1 MDERASMKE
10 HEGHAGGDG
19 SAAQRRRGT
28 IHLEDAEV
36 LEHDAWPGNQHVL
49 RVRAPAA
56 ARLATPGSF
65 AHITCDPCVPLR
77 RPLSIMR
84 AEPEQGFIEF
94 LYKPVGIGL
103 AKLAERRPGERI
115 SVLAPIGQGFMP
127 SASRPLVV
135 AIGGGVGIPPMIFA
149 AQRLAG
155 EKAFR
160 APIVFMGSELP
171 FPFTLELSELPL
183 PGIPNDATHGMSLL
197 ASWGVP
203 SRLASNAGL
212 RGAYRGFVTTL
223 AREWLAAQPAATLAE
238 VQLLG
243 CGPEPMLHA
252 LAALAADFDLPCQL
266 ALEEYMACGV
276 GGCAGCTV
284 RIETASGP
292 AMKRVCVDGPV
303 FEACEVYP
311 ALFNRN

>member
-1 MDERASMKE
+1 MKE
-10 HEGHAGGDG
+10 RDEHGAGARDSYGFG
-19 SAAQRRRGT
+19 RRGT

-36 LEHDAWPGNQHVL
+36 LEHDAWPGNQYVL

-56 ARLATPGSF
+56 ARRATPGSF

-84 AEPEQGFIEF
+84 AEPEQEFIEF
-94 LYKPVGIGL
+94 LYKPVGLGL
-103 AKLAERRPGERI
+103 AKLAQRRPGERI
-115 SVLAPIGQGFMP
+115 SVLAPIGRGFEP
-127 SASRPLVV
+127 RASRPVVV
-135 AIGGGVGIPPMIFA
+135 AVGGGVGIPPMIFA
-149 AQRLAG
+149 AERLKR

-160 APIVFMGSELP
+160 TPIVFMGSELP
-171 FPFTLELSELPL
+171 FPFELERSELPL
-183 PGIPNDATHGMSLL
+183 PGIARDATHAMSLL
-197 ASWGVP
+197 ESWGVP

-212 RGAYRGFVTTL
+212 PGAYRGFVTTL
-223 AREWLAAQPAATLAE
+223 AREWLASLPAATLAE

-252 LAALAADFDLPCQL
+252 LAALAADFELPCEL

-284 RIETASGP
+284 RIETPSGP

-303 FEACEVYP
+303 FEAREVYP
-311 ALFNRN
+311 ALFG